1 MISAFRMRWRA
12 AVPLLAL
19 LAACSTIGDPGGQ
32 PEGLPHGGTG
42 AFRLLDGNEVGI
54 VGSLPGRAMVLRDAI
69 ESACP
74 GDGYLFYATARLLDE
89 PPMLPED
96 QPPGDIY
103 WPAFEPRTI
112 HRGELR
118 EEGTGGYAAGGEVL
132 AATEAWE
139 GGEVYD
145 PWVVVDEGVARLYYA
160 AAGGIG
166 LAESPRA
173 GGTFTKVSGPILTE
187 GRRPSVI
194 RGPDG
199 AWWMYFESSGAIHA
213 ARSDDGRSFTSMGPI
228 TMTGG
233 DDGDGAELRVGSP
246 GAVRVETRGDRV
258 LVRLYFESIREG
270 ITEGQEAHLFYVA
283 GSEDGLAFER
293 YALPV
298 MEQTDIRFP
307 APVLVDDRVT
317 LLYGNLPFF
326 GGPFL
331 TRAVVVAVAPAGFR
345 FAPEM

>member
-1 MISAFRMRWRA
+1 MSARWRRL
-12 AVPLLAL
+12 VPLLAL
-19 LAACSTIGDPGGQ
+19 VGACSTIGDPGGQ
-32 PEGLPHGGTG
+32 PAGLPHGGTG
-42 AFRLLDGNEVGI
+42 AFRLLDGEEVGI
-54 VGSLPGRAMVLRDAI
+54 VGSLPGRALVLRDAI

-74 GDGYLFYATARLLDE
+74 ADGYLFYATAGLLDE

-96 QPPGDIY
+96 QPPGDIF

-118 EEGTGGYAAGGEVL
+118 EEGHGGYAAGPEVL

-145 PWVVVDEGVARLYYA
+145 PWVLVEDGVARLYYA

-166 LAESPRA
+166 LAEAPSA
-173 GGTFTKVSGPILTE
+173 GGTFTKVSGPLLAE

-194 RGPDG
+194 RGVDG
-199 AWWMYFESSGAIHA
+199 ALWMYFEVDGAIHA
-213 ARSDDGRSFTSMGPI
+213 ARSEDGRSFTSMGPI
-228 TMTGG
+228 TLSGD
-233 DDGDGAELRVGSP
+233 DDGDGTELRVGSP
-246 GAVRVETRGDRV
+246 GALRVESRGERV
-258 LVRLYFESIREG
+258 LVRLYFESVRDGVVEDA
-270 ITEGQEAHLFYVA
+270 EAHVFYVA

-307 APVLVDDRVT
+307 APVPVDDRIT

-326 GGPFL
+326 GGAFL